1 MFGLL
6 VALLSCVAFGGARVP
21 LHARQDARDPVVVK
35 VVGEG
40 HKLLLDGDGR
50 VFGWGDFRK
59 GQLGPSG
66 GATKLDAG
74 YSLPVAIAL
83 PERAI
88 DIAAASDTSYAVLES
103 GIVVAWGAGSNGALG
118 NGAVRGPDASKPWEG
133 GSPTPSRVGT
143 LTEVTAIAAGGSNA
157 LALHANGT
165 VSAWGPRDAGLIGDG
180 RGRKTHADPPAPI
193 ASLPVRVPGVSEA
206 IQVATHGSHALA
218 LRKDGH
224 VLAWGSNASGALG
237 REPRQ
242 EIAIDAAAEVPG
254 LTDVAAVATGTGV
267 SLAMKRDGTVWV
279 WGANMHGLFGNGD
292 RTDPPGVGYGYELT
306 PRRVPGVANVVAL
319 SVGLTGRHALALLK
333 DGTLRGWGNTD
344 WGQIGAGV
352 SGTFQLTPVTPKI
365 TGVVRVMA
373 AGNNSFAVRTDGS
386 LWGWGAG
393 GRTEHP
399 FKANTKVPQRVDLA
413 LPR

>member
-1 MFGLL
+1 M
-6 VALLSCVAFGGARVP
+6 
-21 LHARQDARDPVVVK
+21 VVK
-35 VVGEG
+35 IVGDD

-59 GQLGPSG
+59 GQLGPTG
-66 GATKLDAG
+66 GTTRLGPG
-74 YSLPVAIAL
+74 YGLPVAIAL

-88 DIAAASDTSYAVLES
+88 DIATASDTSYAVLAS
-103 GIVVAWGAGSNGALG
+103 GIVVAWGAGANGELG
-118 NGAVRGPDASKPWEG
+118 NGTIRGLDASKPWENG
-133 GSPTPSRVGT
+133 QPAPTRVGA
-143 LTEVTAIAAGGSNA
+143 LTEVIAIVAGGANA

-165 VSAWGPRDAGLIGDG
+165 VSAWGSRANGLIGDG
-180 RGRKTHADPPAPI
+180 RGRKTHADPPAPS
-193 ASLPVRVPGVSEA
+193 ASTPVRVPGATDVV
-206 IQVATHGSHALA
+206 QVATHGSHAVA
-218 LRKDGH
+218 LGKDGR

-242 EIAIDAAAEVPG
+242 EIAIDAVGEVPG
-254 LTDVAAVATGTGV
+254 LGDVTAVATGTGV
-267 SLAMKRDGTVWV
+267 SMAVRRDGTVWV
-279 WGANMHGLFGNGD
+279 WGANVQGLFGNGD

-306 PRRVPGVANVVAL
+306 PRRVPGVSNVVAL

-352 SGTFQLTPVTPKI
+352 SGDFQLTPVTPKI
-365 TGVVRVMA
+365 TGVVRVLA
-373 AGNNSFAVRTDGS
+373 AGNNSFAVRTDGT

-399 FKANTKVPQRVDLA
+399 FKTNVKLPQRVDLA